1 MTYKI
6 NPCKACSNKFKN
18 TDCNINDL
26 NNCYIETVS
35 AYRNYPNNFVALD
48 GIDSN
53 WETCMSSKMA
63 QLPYVAGKPRTFCNF
78 QLNRAPVFIG
88 DHFFPSQLEKNNG
101 NAKNALAF
109 CKLDCKNVRNK
120 LECIENCEVDYNA
133 LELLSNNSNKVDNSN
148 KVGNSTKVHN
158 STKVDRP
165 NIYTTTNFSDSS
177 EPNYIIIIVISF
189 LCIILLYFIIYRIHK
204 NSNN

>member
-53 WETCMSSKMA
+53 WESCMSSKMA

-78 QLNRAPVFIG
+78 QLNRAPVFTG

-101 NAKNALAF
+101 NVKNALTF
-109 CKLDCKNVRNK
+109 CKLDCQKVKNK
-120 LECIENCEVDYNA
+120 LECIENCEVDNNA
-133 LELLSNNSNKVDNSN
+133 LELLSNNNTKVD
-148 KVGNSTKVHN
+148 N
-158 STKVDRP
+158 STKVDRS
-165 NIYTTTNFSDSS
+165 NIYTNKNFSNTSL
-177 EPNYIIIIVISF
+177 PNYIIIIVISF
-189 LCIILLYFIIYRIHK
+189 LFIILLYFIIYRINK
-204 NSNN
+204 NSTN